1 MARITFMRRFSS
13 DLDLTGGAP
22 VRARPSIGEWGP
34 DQVPTTA
41 QKKRL
46 RIWVSI
52 ALVAATTAI
61 GVLMY
66 VFYKLLGY

>member
-1 MARITFMRRFSS
+1 M
-13 DLDLTGGAP
+13 
-22 VRARPSIGEWGP
+22 
-34 DQVPTTA
+34 PTTA